1 MLTTEKLPKD
11 YKGVRI
17 MVNISEIYPNEAE
30 RVMFLRGLIRLA
42 KADGVLEPEEVV
54 FFDAAVQGLGVSVTV
69 GAELRQILLDDIFTS
84 PYLEMQFAK
93 PAQGLFF
100 VREAMLLCYA
110 DGEYSEEE
118 QLEILSIATEL
129 NIPLKK
135 IEEIESWVKAGVVWR
150 EAGDQLLEL

>member
-1 MLTTEKLPKD
+1 
-11 YKGVRI
+11 

-100 VREAMLLCYA
+100 IREAMQCRWRIFRRGTTGNFEHCY
-110 DGEYSEEE
+110 GIEYPFEENRGNR
-118 QLEILSIATEL
+118 IL
-129 NIPLKK
+129 
-135 IEEIESWVKAGVVWR
+135 G
-150 EAGDQLLEL
+150 

>member
-1 MLTTEKLPKD
+1 
-11 YKGVRI
+11 

-93 PAQGLFF
+93 PAQGLFSL
-100 VREAMLLCYA
+100 EKLCYCA
-110 DGEYSEEE
+110 MPME
-118 QLEILSIATEL
+118 
-129 NIPLKK
+129 NIPKRSNWK
-135 IEEIESWVKAGVVWR
+135 F
-150 EAGDQLLEL
+150 